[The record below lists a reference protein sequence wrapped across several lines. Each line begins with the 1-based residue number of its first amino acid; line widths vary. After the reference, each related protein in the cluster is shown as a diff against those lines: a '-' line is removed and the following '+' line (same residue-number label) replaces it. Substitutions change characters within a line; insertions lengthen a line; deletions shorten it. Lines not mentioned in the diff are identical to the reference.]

1 MQGVISGKEIE
12 LSKQNTASSDTE
24 KAPCDPHGSFALVG
38 NVGLRLWVN
47 TDSLC
52 CIAGKV

>member
-1 MQGVISGKEIE
+1 MQGVISGKEIK
-12 LSKQNTASSDTE
+12 LLKQNPARSDAENT
-24 KAPCDPHGSFALVG
+24 PYDSHGSFAWVG

-52 CIAGKV
+52 YIAGMV